1 MIRNP
6 FGRTPRPSLD
16 DRTFGAISMTSEKCW
31 ENRAFRFAGYE
42 GMQLLVDGD
51 EGGPTQAQRH
61 FFEEL
66 SARYTELEPRIR
78 QALSAYRE
86 DHPPQEHFR
95 LTAIYVPS
103 FREQQSRTWR
113 LWYDLEG
120 EEHFTYGVEMS
131 DWNRIVPF
139 AED

>member
-1 MIRNP
+1 MILSP
-6 FGRTPRPSLD
+6 FGRKPQPSLD
-16 DRTFGAISMTSEKCW
+16 DQTFGAIAMTSEKCW

-86 DHPPQEHFR
+86 DHPRRNAF
-95 LTAIYVPS
+95 
-103 FREQQSRTWR
+103 
-113 LWYDLEG
+113 G
-120 EEHFTYGVEMS
+120 
-131 DWNRIVPF
+131 
-139 AED
+139 